1 MALGL
6 LLFSALQWCFSL
18 WCTDHL
24 YCVWITC
31 VHRPFVTDSPLP
43 TCARA
48 IYHEE
53 SHEEPPADLPSKE
66 DICFWTYGDKK
77 DEETV
82 SRMLDLLEDAE
93 DAKKP
98 YSICGCIIELGED
111 EEIGD

>member
-1 MALGL
+1 VFLDVFCHSKHDGRVKN
-6 LLFSALQWCFSL
+6 LQN
-18 WCTDHL
+18 
-24 YCVWITC
+24 VM
-31 VHRPFVTDSPLP
+31 DSPLP

-53 SHEEPPADLPSKE
+53 SCEEPPADLPSVE

-82 SRMLDLLEDAE
+82 RRMLDQPENAKEAE
-93 DAKKP
+93 EP

-111 EEIGD
+111 EELGD